1 MEQILA
7 IIRRR
12 IRTRN
17 FFVGSVLLI
26 VLVVCVVVS
35 CCVIPLPTKLLR
47 DIQCSNATVRS
58 FRNILVNTIIN
69 ILQWILTKVGIHVNE
84 TSQDVHPSYPHSKL
98 ENV

>member
-69 ILQWILTKVGIHVNE
+69 ILQWILTKVGTYLVLNE
-84 TSQDVHPSYPHSKL
+84 DDL
-98 ENV
+98 EPY